1 MIYHHKN
8 LYFHVLNLDSIVHEN
23 GFFRVDPR
31 PYAAFSYRMKGS
43 GLFWIDGKQI
53 PTKQGDIV
61 FIPANMPYEVEYLSS
76 EIIVVHFSKCNY
88 NIAEKISYFD
98 KELMRAHFL
107 RMLNAWLKDHSV
119 NQIKSYIYDI
129 FTHCESDIMTAFTD
143 TDTLRCVDYIHQHY
157 TEADLSVEDICRK
170 NYVSHS
176 SLQRKFNQYLG
187 MTPVKYIIKLCMN
200 KALDML
206 SDRNISIKTI
216 AYACGFNDE
225 KYFSKI
231 FKHTFGD
238 SPLQIK
244 RNLWY

>member
-88 NIAEKISYFD
+88 NINIGRD
-98 KELMRAHFL
+98 I
-107 RMLNAWLKDHSV
+107 
-119 NQIKSYIYDI
+119 IKSHIYRRI
-129 FTHCESDIMTAFTD
+129 AF
-143 TDTLRCVDYIHQHY
+143 
-157 TEADLSVEDICRK
+157 K
-170 NYVSHS
+170 N
-176 SLQRKFNQYLG
+176 
-187 MTPVKYIIKLCMN
+187 
-200 KALDML
+200 
-206 SDRNISIKTI
+206 
-216 AYACGFNDE
+216 E
-225 KYFSKI
+225 
-231 FKHTFGD
+231 
-238 SPLQIK
+238 
-244 RNLWY
+244 